1 MIYEFK
7 GYKPVVDP
15 TAFVH
20 PQAVVTGNV
29 RIGKNVYIGPG
40 AALRGDW
47 GAIIIEDNCNIQENC
62 TLHTFP
68 GATALLKEKAH
79 IGHGAVIHGAA
90 IGYNVL
96 VGINAVVLDNAVIG
110 DESVIGALACIKA
123 DTLIPPR
130 SVVVGNPGRVVK
142 QVSDA
147 MLAWKEEGTQQ
158 YMRLPEDCRTHL
170 RPCAPLTSVPAYP
183 QNQNEAYKTWNDAQK
198 SATLS
203 KKRR

>member
-29 RIGKNVYIGPG
+29 RIGKNVYVGPG

-68 GATALLKEKAH
+68 GATVLLKEKAH
-79 IGHGAVIHGAA
+79 IGHGAVIHGAL

-96 VGINAVVLDNAVIG
+96 VGINTVVLDNAVIG
-110 DESVIGALACIKA
+110 EESVIGALSCIRA
-123 DTLIPPR
+123 DMLIPPR
-130 SVVVGNPGRVVK
+130 SVVVGNPGRVIK
-142 QVSDA
+142 QVSEA
-147 MLAWKEEGTQQ
+147 MLAWKEEGTQH
-158 YMRLPEDCRTHL
+158 YIRLAEECRMHL
-170 RPCAPLTSVPAYP
+170 RPCMPLTSAPAYP
-183 QNQNEAYKTWNDAQK
+183 PQDQNATYKTWN
-198 SATLS
+198 ATKNS
-203 KKRR
+203 ENY